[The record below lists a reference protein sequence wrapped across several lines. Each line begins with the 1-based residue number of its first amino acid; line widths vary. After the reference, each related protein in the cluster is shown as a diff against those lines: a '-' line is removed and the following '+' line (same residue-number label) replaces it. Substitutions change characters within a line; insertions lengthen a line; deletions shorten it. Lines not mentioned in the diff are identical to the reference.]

1 MGARIAAHLA
11 NCGVPTVLLD
21 VVPAELTPDEK
32 KKDLDRNTPAVR
44 NRVARA
50 GLEAARKGSPAAFFR
65 NELADRVTTGNFE
78 DHLSWLG
85 QADWII
91 EAVAEDLEIKRGLLG
106 KVAPFRRPGAVFS
119 TNTSGLSI
127 ARLAA
132 NLPANLPED
141 FRRHFLGTHFFN
153 PPRYL
158 HLVEIIPG
166 PDTLP
171 EVLEAVSEF
180 ADVRLGKGVV
190 RAKDTPNFIA
200 NRLGVYSICQIFR
213 AMEEE
218 GLGVEEVDQL
228 TGPAI
233 GWPKSATFGTLD
245 LVGLDVFQSAMRTL
259 IEHASAAVPSD
270 AARDVFRLPAFA
282 EQMLERGLL
291 GAKTGSGFYK
301 RTKLRSGDTEILTI
315 DPATLE
321 YQPRKKVSFAALDT
335 ARNIEDISS
344 RIRML
349 LQSED
354 AAGRFLRKFLGRTLA
369 YAARRIPEIADRVV
383 EVDRAMRWGYG
394 WELGPF
400 ELWDAAGVP
409 ETVGQMEKDGLAVPE
424 HIARML
430 ASGAQRFYS
439 HDNGSK
445 VNGSRVNGTT
455 RYFDFPQAAYVP
467 VDQSAGVILLHGG
480 AAAPP
485 VIRESADARL
495 LDLGD
500 GVACVEFRGKMNTIG
515 PGVIAMVHTGLQEL
529 ARSFDALVIGNQGAN
544 FSAGANLALL
554 LHEIQEKNWGEIDQ
568 IIRQFQQLNMAIKY
582 SLKPVVVAPFRMTLG
597 GGCEMTLAAP
607 RAQSSAE
614 TYIGLVETGAGL
626 VPAGGG
632 SKEMLL
638 RAMDG
643 LPPGGD
649 ALVALRELFKTI
661 SFATVSGSAEEARR
675 LGFLRPSD
683 GITMNPDRL
692 LGDAKEAAMRM
703 VRSGYR
709 PAQPGP
715 RTDLRVLG
723 EGGLAELK
731 IGIHQVRRGGFISE
745 HDALV
750 AGKLAQVLCGGKLS
764 GAATVSE
771 QYLLD
776 LEREAFL
783 GLCAEEKTQA
793 RIEHLLKIGKPLR
806 N

>member
-11 NCGVPTVLLD
+11 NCGVPTFLLD
-21 VVPAELTPDEK
+21 VVPAELAPDEEK
-32 KKDLDRNTPAVR
+32 KGLDLNSPTVR
-44 NRVARA
+44 NRPARA
-50 GLEAARKGSPAAFFR
+50 GLEAARKGAPAAFFHDA
-65 NELADRVTTGNFE
+65 LAECVTVGNFD
-78 DHLSWLG
+78 DHLSWLA

-91 EAVAEDLEIKRGLLG
+91 EAVAENLDVKRALLA
-106 KVAPFRRPGAVFS
+106 KVAPFIRSGAVLS

-127 ARLAA
+127 TSLAESLPQ
-132 NLPANLPED
+132 NLLED

-171 EVLEAVSEF
+171 EVLDAVSEF

-200 NRLGVYSICQIFR
+200 NRLGVYSLCQIFR
-213 AMEEE
+213 AMEEMEEE
-218 GLGVEEVDQL
+218 GLGIDDVDQL

-233 GWPKSATFGTLD
+233 GWPKSATFATLD
-245 LVGLDVFQSAMRTL
+245 LVGLDVFRSAMRTS
-259 IEHASAAVPSD
+259 IDRAPPEEP
-270 AARDVFRLPAFA
+270 RDVFRLPAFA
-282 EQMLERGLL
+282 ERMLERGLL

-301 RTKLRSGDTEILTI
+301 RTKLRSGETEILTI

-321 YQPRKKVSFAALDT
+321 YQPRRKTAFEALDA
-335 ARNIEDISS
+335 ARNAEDTGS
-344 RIRML
+344 RVRML

-354 AAGRFLRKFLGRTLA
+354 AAGGFLRKFLGRTLA
-369 YAARRIPEIADRVV
+369 YAAARIPEIAGRVV
-383 EVDRAMRWGYG
+383 EIDRAMRWGYG

-409 ETVGQMEKDGLAVPE
+409 ETVAQMEQDGVAVPA
-424 HIARML
+424 HISQML
-430 ASGAQRFYS
+430 ASGTQRFYS
-439 HDNGSK
+439 EN
-445 VNGSRVNGTT
+445 NRTI
-455 RYFDFPQAAYVP
+455 RYFDFPQSAYVP
-467 VDQSAGVILLHGG
+467 VDQPAGVILLRGG

-485 VIRESADARL
+485 VVRESSDARL

-500 GVACVEFRGKMNTIG
+500 GVACVEFRAKMNTIG

-529 ARSFDALVIGNQGAN
+529 ARNFDALVVGNQGAN

-554 LHEIQEKNWGEIDQ
+554 LHEIREKNWGEIDQ
-568 IIRQFQQLNMAIKY
+568 IIRQFQQLNMAVKY
-582 SLKPVVVAPFRMTLG
+582 ARKPVVVAPFRMTLG

-607 RAQSSAE
+607 HTQAAAE

-638 RAMDG
+638 RAMDA
-643 LPPGGD
+643 LPLGGD
-649 ALVALRELFKTI
+649 ALAALRELFKTL
-661 SFATVSGSAEEARR
+661 SFATVSGSAEHARR
-675 LGFLRPSD
+675 LGFLRPTD
-683 GITMNPDRL
+683 GVTMNPDRL
-692 LGDAKEAAMRM
+692 LGDAKQAAMRM
-703 VRSGYR
+703 MRSGYR
-709 PAQPGP
+709 PAYSSP
-715 RTDLRVLG
+715 RSDVRVLG
-723 EGGLAELK
+723 EGGTAELK
-731 IGIHQVRRGGFISE
+731 IGIHQMRRGGFISE
-745 HDALV
+745 HDSLV
-750 AGKLAQVLCGGKLS
+750 AGKLAHVLCGGKLT

-783 GLCAEEKTQA
+783 SLCAEEKTQA
-793 RIEHLLKIGKPLR
+793 RIEHLLQTGKPLR

>member
-21 VVPAELTPDEK
+21 VVPSELTPDEK
-32 KKDLDRNTPAVR
+32 KKGLDLTGPAVR

-65 NELADRVTTGNFE
+65 SDLADCVTVGNFE

-91 EAVAEDLEIKRGLLG
+91 EAVSEDLAIKRALLE
-106 KVAPFRRPGAVFS
+106 KVVPFRRPGTVFS

-127 ARLAA
+127 TRLAA
-132 NLPANLPED
+132 DFPEE
-141 FRRHFLGTHFFN
+141 FRRYFLGTHFFN

-171 EVLEAVSEF
+171 EVLEAVSAF

-200 NRLGVYSICQIFR
+200 NRLGVFSICQIFR

-218 GLGVEEVDQL
+218 GLGVDAVDQL

-259 IEHASAAVPSD
+259 IEHAPAEEP
-270 AARDVFRLPAFA
+270 RDVFRLPDFA
-282 EQMLERGLL
+282 QRMLERGLL

-315 DPATLE
+315 DPETLE
-321 YQPRKKVSFAALDT
+321 YQPRKKVRFEALDLAGT
-335 ARNIEDISS
+335 GEGISQ
-344 RIRML
+344 RIRAL
-349 LQSED
+349 LRAED
-354 AAGRFLRKFLGRTLA
+354 AAGRFLRKFLGGA
-369 YAARRIPEIADRVV
+369 FVYAAARIPEIADRVV
-383 EVDRAMRWGYG
+383 DIDRAMRWGYG

-409 ETVGQMEKDGLAVPE
+409 ETVEQMEKNGLAVPE

-430 ASGAQRFYS
+430 ASGARQFYS
-439 HDNGSK
+439 QA
-445 VNGSRVNGTT
+445 NGTT

-467 VDQSAGVILLHGG
+467 VDQPAGVILLRGG
-480 AAAPP
+480 NAAPP
-485 VIRESADARL
+485 AIRESADARL

-500 GVACVEFRGKMNTIG
+500 GVVCVEFRGKMNTIG
-515 PGVIAMVHTGLQEL
+515 PSVIAMVHTGLQEL
-529 ARSFDALVIGNQGAN
+529 ARGFDALVIGNQGSN

-554 LHEIQEKNWGEIDQ
+554 LREIQEKNWGEIDQ

-607 RAQSSAE
+607 RVQAAAE

-638 RAMDG
+638 RAMDA

-649 ALVALRELFKTI
+649 ALAALRELFKTL

-675 LGFLRPSD
+675 LGFLRASD

-703 VRSGYR
+703 MRSGYR
-709 PAQPGP
+709 PAHPAP
-715 RTDLRVLG
+715 RSDVRVLG

-731 IGIHQVRRGGFISE
+731 IGIHQMRRGGFISE

-750 AGKLAQVLCGGKLS
+750 AAKLAHVLCGGRLI

-783 GLCAEEKTQA
+783 SLCAEEKTQA
-793 RIEHLLKIGKPLR
+793 RIEHLLKTGKPLR